1 MNREWI
7 RKAGIQSLVKDLVAE
22 NSVSSLSN
30 VSASKK
36 VADWLESI
44 GFEIEW
50 VDYQDP
56 LGVPKANIVAVR
68 RPLHATLDIGGVGYL
83 AHTDVVPVDDWNT
96 GFNGPLEAV
105 ERNGRLYGRG
115 TCDMKGSLCCAILAA
130 SQIEQAS
137 QQRPLFM
144 VVTADEEVG
153 MHGAQHVDQRSKLWK
168 EMIQRDVV
176 GIIGEPTEMQVV
188 HGHKGTYGVILRA
201 NGQSAHT
208 STGRGINA
216 NYALIPALAP
226 LLALRDE
233 TETSPEYRNTDYD
246 PPTLTW
252 NMVIKNEPLAL
263 NVTTATAEVQIFYRP
278 MPGVDLSRI
287 EKRLRQ
293 IQQDYG
299 LEWIDRGE
307 KPSWYVDSQAPW
319 IRQMLYLT
327 GKDQSQTVCYGTD
340 GSVLQGL
347 SKLVVCGPGS
357 IEQAHRKDEWVSID
371 QLNQAVEVYT
381 QAFRKWAC

>member
-7 RKAGIQSLVKDLVAE
+7 GKAGIQSLVKELVAE

-30 VSASKK
+30 VSASQK

-44 GFEIEW
+44 GFDIEW
-50 VDYQDP
+50 VEYQDS
-56 LGVPKANIVAVR
+56 LGVAKANIVAVR
-68 RPLHATLDIGGVGYL
+68 RPLHATLETGGAGYL

-96 GFNGPLEAV
+96 GFNGPFEAV

-137 QQRPLFM
+137 QKQPLFM

-153 MHGAQHVDQRSKLWK
+153 MHGAQHVDKRSKLWK

-233 TETSPEYRNTDYD
+233 TETSPEYRNSDYD

-278 MPGVDLSRI
+278 MPGLDLSRI
-287 EKRLRQ
+287 ENRLRQ

-307 KPSWYVDSQAPW
+307 KPSWYVDPQAPW
-319 IRQMLYLT
+319 IHQMLDFT
-327 GKDQSQTVCYGTD
+327 GQDQSQTVCYGTD

-371 QLNQAVEVYT
+371 QLNNAIDVYT

>member
-7 RKAGIQSLVKDLVAE
+7 GNAGIQGLIKELVAE
-22 NSVSSLSN
+22 NSVSSVSN
-30 VSASKK
+30 VPASQK

-50 VDYQDP
+50 LEYVDSS
-56 LGVPKANIVAVR
+56 GIKKANIVAVR
-68 RPLHATLDIGGVGYL
+68 RALQETQAKGGAVYL
-83 AHTDVVPVDDWNT
+83 AHTDVVPVDDWDT
-96 GFNGPLEAV
+96 GFSGPFEAV
-105 ERNGRLYGRG
+105 EKHARLYGRG

-130 SQIEQAS
+130 SLIDRRTQT
-137 QQRPLFM
+137 RPLFM

-153 MHGAQHVDQRSKLWK
+153 MHGAQYVDQQSKLWR

-233 TETSPEYRNTDYD
+233 TERLDEYRNSDYD

-263 NVTTATAEVQIFYRP
+263 NVTTATAEVQIFYRT
-278 MPGVDLSRI
+278 MPGVDLGCI

-293 IQQDYG
+293 IQQEYG

-319 IRQMLYLT
+319 IRQMLDIA
-327 GKDQSQTVCYGTD
+327 GQDQSQTVSYATD

-347 SKLVVCGPGS
+347 EKLLICGPGS
-357 IEQAHRKDEWVSID
+357 IEQAHRKDEWVSIE
-371 QLNQAVEVYT
+371 QLHQAVKVYE

>member
-1 MNREWI
+1 
-7 RKAGIQSLVKDLVAE
+7 
-22 NSVSSLSN
+22 
-30 VSASKK
+30 
-36 VADWLESI
+36 
-44 GFEIEW
+44 
-50 VDYQDP
+50 
-56 LGVPKANIVAVR
+56 
-68 RPLHATLDIGGVGYL
+68 
-83 AHTDVVPVDDWNT
+83 
-96 GFNGPLEAV
+96 
-105 ERNGRLYGRG
+105 
-115 TCDMKGSLCCAILAA
+115 
-130 SQIEQAS
+130 
-137 QQRPLFM
+137 
-144 VVTADEEVG
+144 
-153 MHGAQHVDQRSKLWK
+153 
-168 EMIQRDVV
+168 
-176 GIIGEPTEMQVV
+176 MQVV

-233 TETSPEYRNTDYD
+233 TETSPEYRNSDYD

-278 MPGVDLSRI
+278 MPGLDLSRI
-287 EKRLRQ
+287 ENRLRQ
-293 IQQDYG
+293 IQKDYG

-307 KPSWYVDSQAPW
+307 KPSWYVDPQALW
-319 IRQMLYLT
+319 IHQMLDFT
-327 GKDQSQTVCYGTD
+327 GQDQSQTVCYGTD

-371 QLNQAVEVYT
+371 QLNHAIDVYT

>member
-50 VDYQDP
+50 VEYQDP
-56 LGVPKANIVAVR
+56 LGVPKANLVAVR

-96 GFNGPLEAV
+96 GFNGPFEAV

-153 MHGAQHVDQRSKLWK
+153 MLGAQHVDQRSKLWK

-226 LLALRDE
+226 LLELRDE
-233 TETSPEYRNTDYD
+233 TERLDEYRNTDYD

-327 GKDQSQTVCYGTD
+327 GQDQPMVPSCKT
-340 GSVLQGL
+340 
-347 SKLVVCGPGS
+347 
-357 IEQAHRKDEWVSID
+357 
-371 QLNQAVEVYT
+371 
-381 QAFRKWAC
+381 

>member
-50 VDYQDP
+50 VEYQDP
-56 LGVPKANIVAVR
+56 LGVPKANLVAVR
-68 RPLHATLDIGGVGYL
+68 RPLHATLDIGGAGYL

-96 GFNGPLEAV
+96 GFNGPFEAV

-233 TETSPEYRNTDYD
+233 TETSPEYRNSDYD

-327 GKDQSQTVCYGTD
+327 GQDQSQTVCYGTD
-340 GSVLQGL
+340 GSVLQDL

>member
-1 MNREWI
+1 
-7 RKAGIQSLVKDLVAE
+7 VAE

-50 VDYQDP
+50 VEYQDS

-68 RPLHATLDIGGVGYL
+68 RPLHATLDTGGAGYL
-83 AHTDVVPVDDWNT
+83 AHTDVVPVEDWNT
-96 GFNGPLEAV
+96 GFNGPFEAV

-137 QQRPLFM
+137 QKQPLFM

-153 MHGAQHVDQRSKLWK
+153 MHGAQNVDRRSKLWK

-226 LLALRDE
+226 LLALRHE
-233 TETSPEYRNTDYD
+233 TETSPEYRNSDYD

-278 MPGVDLSRI
+278 MPGLDLSRI
-287 EKRLRQ
+287 ENRLRQ

-299 LEWIDRGE
+299 LDWIDRGE
-307 KPSWYVDSQAPW
+307 KPSWYVDPQAPW
-319 IRQMLYLT
+319 IRQMLDFT
-327 GKDQSQTVCYGTD
+327 GQDQSQTVCYGTD

-371 QLNQAVEVYT
+371 QLNKAIDVYT

>member
-36 VADWLESI
+36 VAEWLESI

-50 VDYQDP
+50 VEYQDS

-68 RPLHATLDIGGVGYL
+68 RPLYATQDTGGAGYL
-83 AHTDVVPVDDWNT
+83 AHTDVVPVDDWKT
-96 GFNGPLEAV
+96 GFNGPFEAV

-130 SQIEQAS
+130 SQIEHAS
-137 QQRPLFM
+137 QKGPLFM

-233 TETSPEYRNTDYD
+233 TETSPEYRNSDYD

-278 MPGVDLSRI
+278 MPGLDLSRI
-287 EKRLRQ
+287 ENRLRK

-307 KPSWYVDSQAPW
+307 KPSWYVDPQAPW
-319 IRQMLYLT
+319 IRQMLDLT
-327 GKDQSQTVCYGTD
+327 GQDQSQTVCYGTD

-357 IEQAHRKDEWVSID
+357 IEQAHRKDEWVSVD
-371 QLNQAVEVYT
+371 QLNHAVDVYT

>member
-7 RKAGIQSLVKDLVAE
+7 GKAGIQSLVKELVAE

-30 VSASKK
+30 VSASQK

-44 GFEIEW
+44 GFDIEW
-50 VDYQDP
+50 VEYQDS
-56 LGVPKANIVAVR
+56 LGVAKANIVAVR
-68 RPLHATLDIGGVGYL
+68 RPLHATLETGGAGYL
-83 AHTDVVPVDDWNT
+83 AHTDVVPVEDWNT
-96 GFNGPLEAV
+96 GFNGPFEAV

-130 SQIEQAS
+130 SQIEHAS
-137 QQRPLFM
+137 QKQPLFM

-153 MHGAQHVDQRSKLWK
+153 MHGAQHVDKRSKLWK

-233 TETSPEYRNTDYD
+233 TETSPEYRNSDYD

-278 MPGVDLSRI
+278 MPGLDLSRI
-287 EKRLRQ
+287 ENRLRQ

-299 LEWIDRGE
+299 LDWIDRGE
-307 KPSWYVDSQAPW
+307 KPSWYVDPQAPW
-319 IRQMLYLT
+319 IRQMLDFT
-327 GKDQSQTVCYGTD
+327 GQDQSQTVCYGTD

-371 QLNQAVEVYT
+371 QLNHAVDVYT

>member
-22 NSVSSLSN
+22 NTVSSLSN
-30 VSASKK
+30 VSASQK

-50 VDYQDP
+50 VEYQDP
-56 LGVPKANIVAVR
+56 LGVSKANLVAVR
-68 RPLHATLDIGGVGYL
+68 RPLQPTLDLGGVGYL

-96 GFNGPLEAV
+96 GFNGPFEAV

-115 TCDMKGSLCCAILAA
+115 TCDMKGSLCSAILAA

-137 QQRPLFM
+137 QKRPLFI

-153 MHGAQHVDQRSKLWK
+153 MLGAQQVDQRSKLWK

-233 TETSPEYRNTDYD
+233 TETFPEYRNSDYN

-307 KPSWYVDSQAPW
+307 KPSWYVDPQAPW
-319 IRQMLYLT
+319 ILQMLYLT
-327 GKDQSQTVCYGTD
+327 GQDQSQTVCYGTD

-347 SKLVVCGPGS
+347 EKLVVCGPGS

-371 QLNQAVEVYT
+371 QLNHAVEVYT

>member
-7 RKAGIQSLVKDLVAE
+7 GKAGIQSLVKELVAE

-30 VSASKK
+30 VLASQK

-44 GFEIEW
+44 GFDIEW
-50 VDYQDP
+50 VEYQDS
-56 LGVPKANIVAVR
+56 LGVAKANIVAVR
-68 RPLHATLDIGGVGYL
+68 RPLHATLETGGAGYL

-96 GFNGPLEAV
+96 GFNGPFEAV

-130 SQIEQAS
+130 SQIEHAS
-137 QQRPLFM
+137 QKRPLFM

-153 MHGAQHVDQRSKLWK
+153 MLGAQHVDQRSKLWQ

-233 TETSPEYRNTDYD
+233 TETSPEYRNSDYD

-278 MPGVDLSRI
+278 MPGLDLSRI
-287 EKRLRQ
+287 ENRLRQ
-293 IQQDYG
+293 IQKDYG

-307 KPSWYVDSQAPW
+307 KPSWYVDPQALW
-319 IRQMLYLT
+319 IHQMLDFT
-327 GKDQSQTVCYGTD
+327 GQDQSQTVCYGTD

-371 QLNQAVEVYT
+371 QLNHAIDVYT

>member
-7 RKAGIQSLVKDLVAE
+7 GKAGIQSLVKELVAE

-30 VSASKK
+30 VSASQK

-44 GFEIEW
+44 GFDIEW
-50 VDYQDP
+50 VEYQDS
-56 LGVPKANIVAVR
+56 LGVAKANIVAVR
-68 RPLHATLDIGGVGYL
+68 RPLHATLETGGAGYL

-96 GFNGPLEAV
+96 GFNGPFEAV

-130 SQIEQAS
+130 SQIEHAS
-137 QQRPLFM
+137 QKRPLFM

-153 MHGAQHVDQRSKLWK
+153 MLGAQHVDQRSKLWQ

-233 TETSPEYRNTDYD
+233 TETSPEYRNSDYD

-278 MPGVDLSRI
+278 MPGLDLSRI
-287 EKRLRQ
+287 ENRLRQ

-307 KPSWYVDSQAPW
+307 KPSWYVDPQAPW
-319 IRQMLYLT
+319 IHQMLDFT
-327 GKDQSQTVCYGTD
+327 GQDQSQTVCYGTD

-371 QLNQAVEVYT
+371 QLNHAVDVYT

>member
-7 RKAGIQSLVKDLVAE
+7 GKAGIQSLVKELVAE

-30 VSASKK
+30 VSASQK

-44 GFEIEW
+44 GFDIEW
-50 VDYQDP
+50 VEYQDS
-56 LGVPKANIVAVR
+56 LGVAKANIVAVR
-68 RPLHATLDIGGVGYL
+68 RPLHATLETGGAGYL

-96 GFNGPLEAV
+96 GFNGPFEAV

-130 SQIEQAS
+130 SQIEHAS
-137 QQRPLFM
+137 QKRPLFM

-153 MHGAQHVDQRSKLWK
+153 MHGAQHVDQRSKLWQ

-233 TETSPEYRNTDYD
+233 TETSPEYRNSDYD

-278 MPGVDLSRI
+278 MPGLDLSRI
-287 EKRLRQ
+287 ENRLRQ
-293 IQQDYG
+293 IQKDYG

-307 KPSWYVDSQAPW
+307 KPSWYVDPQAPW
-319 IRQMLYLT
+319 IRQMLDFT
-327 GKDQSQTVCYGTD
+327 GQDQSQTVCYGTD

-371 QLNQAVEVYT
+371 QLNHAIDVYT

>member
-7 RKAGIQSLVKDLVAE
+7 GKAGIQSLVKDLVAE

-50 VDYQDP
+50 VEYQDS

-68 RPLHATLDIGGVGYL
+68 RPLHATLDKGGAGYL

-96 GFNGPLEAV
+96 GFNGPFEAV

-137 QQRPLFM
+137 QKRPLFM

-153 MHGAQHVDQRSKLWK
+153 MHGAQHVDKRSKLWK

-216 NYALIPALAP
+216 NYAFIPALAP

-233 TETSPEYRNTDYD
+233 TETSPEYRNSDYD

-278 MPGVDLSRI
+278 MPGLDLSRI
-287 EKRLRQ
+287 ENRLRQ

-299 LEWIDRGE
+299 LDWIDRGE
-307 KPSWYVDSQAPW
+307 KPSWYVDPQAPW
-319 IRQMLYLT
+319 IRQMLDFT
-327 GKDQSQTVCYGTD
+327 GQDQSQTVCYGTD

-371 QLNQAVEVYT
+371 QLNKAIDVYT

>member
-1 MNREWI
+1 
-7 RKAGIQSLVKDLVAE
+7 VAE

-30 VSASKK
+30 VSASQK

-44 GFEIEW
+44 GFDIEW
-50 VDYQDP
+50 VEYQDS

-68 RPLHATLDIGGVGYL
+68 RPLHAIQDTGGAGYL
-83 AHTDVVPVDDWNT
+83 AHTDVVPVEDWNT
-96 GFNGPLEAV
+96 GFNGPFEAV

-137 QQRPLFM
+137 QKQPLFM

-153 MHGAQHVDQRSKLWK
+153 MHGAQHVDKRSKLWK

-233 TETSPEYRNTDYD
+233 TETSPEYRNSDYD

-278 MPGVDLSRI
+278 MPGLDLSRI
-287 EKRLRQ
+287 ENRLRQ

-299 LEWIDRGE
+299 LDWIDRGE
-307 KPSWYVDSQAPW
+307 KPSWYVDPQAPW
-319 IRQMLYLT
+319 IRQMLDFT
-327 GKDQSQTVCYGTD
+327 GQDQSQTVCYGTD

-371 QLNQAVEVYT
+371 QLNHAVDVYT